1 MLADDDLMEVCSE
14 ISSLHLTISTSDE
27 EEREAW
33 PQSQNGQEQQQIQE
47 TPQQIHNHLQER
59 EAWPQSQP
67 DQEKQQIQDPP
78 QQVQDHLQQTQDPLQ
93 QIHNH
98 LQEQLTIEPEQQALD
113 LPQQTHDHLD
123 MQSAQDF
130 EQQIHNH
137 LQEQLTIELEQQV
150 EDQSPTQPT
159 QDPDQQFQETPRTI
173 RKRRS
178 SRPIKVEIDEI
189 DFGGKLEKVKL
200 TMALQ
205 KVLDWE
211 ICLPETNLLHSV
223 PARYS
228 IKNIVNKYFKTMT
241 TSEDEQS
248 RIFGAKLM
256 EQFNLQFG
264 KHLVSGW
271 EAPMYEDL
279 LSGNVLYYGP
289 LKHKPKYLKS
299 VQLEKEKDGS
309 LKMSSLFG
317 LPKLLQLLSII
328 HEKVTDPADV
338 TLFVR
343 HMDGFVGF
351 LDNFHDE
358 FFDSENDLYPSSTA
372 YFTKYCI
379 SDD

>member
-1 MLADDDLMEVCSE
+1 MLGDDDLMEVCSE

-33 PQSQNGQEQQQIQE
+33 PQSQPDHEKQQIQE

-59 EAWPQSQP
+59 EVWPQSQP

-98 LQEQLTIEPEQQALD
+98 LQEQLTID
-113 LPQQTHDHLD
+113 
-123 MQSAQDF
+123 
-130 EQQIHNH
+130 
-137 LQEQLTIELEQQV
+137 LEQQV
-150 EDQSPTQPT
+150 EDQSPTQPP
-159 QDPDQQFQETPRTI
+159 QDPDQQFQETPRTV

-178 SRPIKVEIDEI
+178 SRSIKVEIDEI

-211 ICLPETNLLHSV
+211 ICLPKTNLLHSV

-264 KHLVSGW
+264 KHLVSEW

-328 HEKVTDPADV
+328 HEKVTDPADAA
-338 TLFVR
+338 LFVR
-343 HMDGFVGF
+343 YMDGFVGF